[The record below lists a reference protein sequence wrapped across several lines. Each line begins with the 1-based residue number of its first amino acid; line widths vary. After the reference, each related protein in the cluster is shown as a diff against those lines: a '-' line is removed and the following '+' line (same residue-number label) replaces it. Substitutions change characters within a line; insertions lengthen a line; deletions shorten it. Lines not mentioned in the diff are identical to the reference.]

1 MPFVYILECA
11 DGTFYVGHTDDLAAR
26 QKSHSAGHAAAYTA
40 ARRPVAMVYA
50 EEHSSLK
57 DARARER
64 QLKRWTHTKKQALVD
79 QRLKAARP
87 TRRSSP

>member
-26 QKSHSAGHAAAYTA
+26 EQTHSAGHGASYTA
-40 ARRPVAMVYA
+40 ARLPVSMVYA
-50 EEHSSLK
+50 EEHSSLR

-79 QRLKAARP
+79 RRLKATRP
-87 TRRSSP
+87 PGRGNP